1 MSTIPPPNRDT
12 TWGSFDRPTLA
23 PSLRD
28 YAAPAASNEPPRKSL
43 ILKQPLSRV
52 HPFSTGARAVCLLR
66 MTLLSLRY
74 SLRHSLRHSLRYLL
88 CGVLLIQSGRYTD
101 LTNMQ
106 VTIDGRALV
115 GNRTAIGGD
124 TAEIAG
130 RLSGGPLIA
139 SHAETADRPGL
150 ERCQFR
156 VDPIALGLAG

>member
-66 MTLLSLRY
+66 MTVVVMRRIAL
-74 SLRHSLRHSLRYLL
+74 HSLGFL
-88 CGVLLIQSGRYTD
+88 
-101 LTNMQ
+101 
-106 VTIDGRALV
+106 
-115 GNRTAIGGD
+115 
-124 TAEIAG
+124 
-130 RLSGGPLIA
+130 
-139 SHAETADRPGL
+139 L
-150 ERCQFR
+150 ERC
-156 VDPIALGLAG
+156 IADDHRFARPLSIEPLRRHASK